1 MKTLIFDLGMVL
13 VHFRWREF
21 LTDMGYEG
29 ERKDGLAKAMFQN
42 PLWQEFD
49 RGVMG
54 DANVIAEMK
63 KESPQYAEDI
73 DRIWQKENFCNV
85 CHPFAYS
92 EELIRTLHEMGYKIY
107 ILSNYGETLLAQPR
121 EIYIFKLCGRRRVLL
136 CGKTDEAGRCDLSDS
151 H

>member
-63 KESPQYAEDI
+63 KSLLNMR
-73 DRIWQKENFCNV
+73 RISTV
-85 CHPFAYS
+85 S
-92 EELIRTLHEMGYKIY
+92 
-107 ILSNYGETLLAQPR
+107 
-121 EIYIFKLCGRRRVLL
+121 GRRRISVMCAILL
-136 CGKTDEAGRCDLSDS
+136 PIRRS
-151 H
+151 

>member
-29 ERKDGLAKAMFQN
+29 EKKEGLAKAMFQN

-54 DANVIAEMK
+54 DANGAEPGK
-63 KESPQYAEDI
+63 
-73 DRIWQKENFCNV
+73 V
-85 CHPFAYS
+85 
-92 EELIRTLHEMGYKIY
+92 
-107 ILSNYGETLLAQPR
+107 
-121 EIYIFKLCGRRRVLL
+121 YIFKLCRWRRIFL
-136 CGKTDEAGRCDLSDS
+136 
-151 H
+151 